1 MRMFLKTAVASAV
14 MCASVQAVAFPNQPV
29 SLVVPNPPGGLVDTS
44 ARLVSDAFAKVL
56 GGTVVV
62 ENKDGGSGNIAY
74 RQVSRSKPDG
84 HTLLVSYSAY
94 HVGNPALTRNLPW
107 QPADF
112 APVGLITI
120 STNVVAVHPS
130 IPVDSLKGLTE
141 HLRAS
146 PGSVNYASQGV
157 GSLSHIGTEIF
168 KQQTSTDITHIPYRG
183 SGAAIQDVVAG
194 NVQLFI
200 TTPPSVMGYVQSGQL
215 KGLAVTDDKRH
226 PMLPDVPTTAEAG
239 LPDFQL
245 NAWVGIFAPRDT
257 PADVLAQLSKSL
269 EQAVNDP
276 VVKQRAAGAGI
287 EARFEAP
294 EVLQARVDSELKY
307 WADTVQAAGVQAE

>member
-1 MRMFLKTAVASAV
+1 MHKILKTVLASALLG
-14 MCASVQAVAFPNQPV
+14 ASAHALAFPTQPV
-29 SLVVPNPPGGLVDTS
+29 SMVVPNPPGGLVDTS
-44 ARLVSDAFAKVL
+44 ARLVNDTLAKAL

-74 RQVSRSKPDG
+74 RHVARSRPDG

-94 HVGNPALTRNLPW
+94 HVGNPALTKSLPW
-107 QPADF
+107 QPSDF
-112 APVGLITI
+112 EPVGLITL

-130 IPVDSLKGLTE
+130 INVDSLPGLVE

-146 PGSVNYASQGV
+146 PGTVNYASQGV

-168 KQQTSTDITHIPYRG
+168 KQQTGTDITHVPYRG

-200 TTPPSVMGYVQSGQL
+200 TTPPSVMGFVKSGQL
-215 KGLAVTDDKRH
+215 NGLAVASDKRH

-245 NAWVGIFAPRDT
+245 NAWVGIFAPKDT
-257 PADVLAQLSKSL
+257 PAEVLAQLSQAL
-269 EQAVNDP
+269 EEAVNDP
-276 VVKQRAAGAGI
+276 AVKARAAGAGI
-287 EARFEAP
+287 EARYESPEA
-294 EVLQARVDSELKY
+294 LQQRVDTELKY
-307 WADTVQAAGVQAE
+307 WAETIEAAGIEAE